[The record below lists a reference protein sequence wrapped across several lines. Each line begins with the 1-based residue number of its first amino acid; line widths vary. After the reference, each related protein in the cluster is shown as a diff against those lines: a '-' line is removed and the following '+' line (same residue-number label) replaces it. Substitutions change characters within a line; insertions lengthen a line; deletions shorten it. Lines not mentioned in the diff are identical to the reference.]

1 MKIIV
6 KSTKTIS
13 FDGQIDE
20 DESDWEQEPATIV
33 VQKDKKTPKVFIEPA
48 KAKEPELLAVHSNV
62 QEESVVREDDEN

>member
-1 MKIIV
+1 MPKMKIIV

-33 VQKDKKTPKVFIEPA
+33 V
-48 KAKEPELLAVHSNV
+48 
-62 QEESVVREDDEN
+62 